1 MAALTIGSL
10 FSGIGGLELG
20 LEHATGGRVVFQVE
34 RDAWCRDVL
43 AKRWPDAVRHDDVCT
58 VRGLSRVDIL
68 CGGFPCQDV
77 SLAGKRAGFAGERS
91 SLWREYRRIVADVRP
106 RFVFVENVPGLL
118 TADDGWAFGE
128 VLCDLAALG
137 FDATWDVFRASDV
150 GAPQRRERI
159 FLLAYRDDGERDGVG
174 YAADSEVRGESG
186 QGVGDSEGRARQW
199 APSRFGRHAALAG
212 QGESGR
218 ELALSDRGGCGPD
231 GFPGVDGAMGLWGG
245 DPRDAAAVTDAGS
258 GDLADA
264 HSLRQRQPQG
274 RLADCG
280 RRAGDGGTRVGV
292 DQVDPDGERGAERDR
307 WAVAAGAEHAG
318 SGSRGRRIRS
328 GTALARLG
336 RGADGLPRG
345 LDAHRWPAGRGEAQH
360 EGEPPRTAA
369 GVPQRA
375 ARLKAL
381 GNAVVPQ
388 VAALA
393 WRVLY
398 ARARSEAA

>member
-1 MAALTIGSL
+1 MDALAIGSL

-43 AKRWPDAVRHDDVCT
+43 AKHWPDAVRYDDVRT
-58 VRGLSRVDIL
+58 ARGLPRVDIL

-91 SLWREYRRIVADVRP
+91 SLWREYRRIIADVGP

-118 TADDGWAFGE
+118 TADDGHAFAE
-128 VLCDLAALG
+128 VLGDLAALG

-150 GAPQRRERI
+150 GAPHRRERL
-159 FLLAYRDDGERDGVG
+159 FLLAYRSGDVEERGQPEWVRGGTVPAVARGDGATGLADASGLGEREPADEGVAL
-174 YAADSEVRGESG
+174 AAR
-186 QGVGDSEGRARQW
+186 GRARME
-199 APSRFGRHAALAG
+199 PRGG
-212 QGESGR
+212 GESPVADAGCVDG
-218 ELALSDRGGCGPD
+218 DRRAHGHARRGPD
-231 GFPGVDGAMGLWGG
+231 GDAPRRDEGAGDAERGGSIGVGQA
-245 DPRDAAAVTDAGS
+245 DPDVS
-258 GDLADA
+258 
-264 HSLRQRQPQG
+264 
-274 RLADCG
+274 RLEE
-280 RRAGDGGTRVGV
+280 RRGVAGDGREERA
-292 DQVDPDGERGAERDR
+292 PAERGGPRRERR
-307 WAVAAGAEHAG
+307 
-318 SGSRGRRIRS
+318 
-328 GTALARLG
+328 LAQPG
-336 RGADGLPRG
+336 VGGNADGLPCG
-345 LDAHRWPAGRGEAQH
+345 LDTHRWPAGRGEAQH

-398 ARARSEAA
+398 ARAVRAVMEAA

>member
-1 MAALTIGSL
+1 MRAPLTVGSL

-20 LEHATGGRVVFQVE
+20 VEHATGGRVVFQVE

-43 AKRWPDAVRHDDVCT
+43 ARHWPDAVRYDDVCT
-58 VRGLSRVDIL
+58 VRGLPRVDIL

-77 SLAGKRAGFAGERS
+77 SLAGKRAGFGGKRS
-91 SLWREYRRIVADVRP
+91 SLWREYRRIIADVGP

-118 TADDGWAFGE
+118 TADDGHAFAE
-128 VLCDLAALG
+128 VLGDLAALG

-150 GAPQRRERI
+150 GAPHRRERV
-159 FLLAYRDDGERDGVG
+159 FLLAHRDSGRCEGQWG
-174 YAADSEVRGESG
+174 GGLLDSER
-186 QGVGDSEGRARQW
+186 
-199 APSRFGRHAALAG
+199 PTLRHDADG
-212 QGESGR
+212 
-218 ELALSDRGGCGPD
+218 RGGATP
-231 GFPGVDGAMGLWGG
+231 A
-245 DPRDAAAVTDAGS
+245 
-258 GDLADA
+258 LADA
-264 HSLRQRQPQG
+264 GCVDGDRRTHGHARRGADRDAPRRDEGAGDAQRSRRIG
-274 RLADCG
+274 VGLADPDVSRLEE
-280 RRAGDGGTRVGV
+280 RRRVAGDGGEELPTT
-292 DQVDPDGERGAERDR
+292 ERGCD
-307 WAVAAGAEHAG
+307 AAPDAD
-318 SGSRGRRIRS
+318 GRQCETLRALGGTPTRPEGGGRS
-328 GTALARLG
+328 LPRLG
-336 RGADGLPRG
+336 RDADGLPCG

-398 ARARSEAA
+398 ARATGGAA